1 VFANWMDSSGQKSPE
16 MEEGTQRPQ
25 KPLLKERK
33 TSSDFHQP
41 QNKAMHGS
49 ANALGL
55 TQIMKFRSAKLN

>member
-1 VFANWMDSSGQKSPE
+1 MDSSDQKSPE
-16 MEEGTQRPQ
+16 MEQGTQTPQ

-41 QNKAMHGS
+41 QNKAMHES

-55 TQIMKFRSAKLN
+55 TRIMKIRSAKLN